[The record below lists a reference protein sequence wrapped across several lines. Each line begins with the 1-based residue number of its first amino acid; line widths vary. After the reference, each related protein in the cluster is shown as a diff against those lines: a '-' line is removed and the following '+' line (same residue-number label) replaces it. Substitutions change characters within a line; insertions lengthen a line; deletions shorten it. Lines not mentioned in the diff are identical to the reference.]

1 MRVLAFASQK
11 AGAGKTTLAGHIAVQ
26 AQKSGSVAVIDVDPE
41 AHLADWCAKRAD
53 QPLRHV
59 HATQAELLQKIEA
72 LRAEGIELA
81 VIDTPPALSH
91 SIETVLQ
98 VADLVAIPTR
108 PYGHD
113 LNAANATAELAR
125 QARGSRSSS

>member
-1 MRVLAFASQK
+1 MSMRVLAFASQK

-59 HATQAELLQKIEA
+59 HATQAELLQKIDA
-72 LRAEGIELA
+72 LRGRRHR
-81 VIDTPPALSH
+81 SRCH
-91 SIETVLQ
+91 
-98 VADLVAIPTR
+98 R
-108 PYGHD
+108 Y
-113 LNAANATAELAR
+113 AAGAQPLHR
-125 QARGSRSSS
+125 SRASGR